1 MAGGSK
7 GPAVYLIRGNAQY
20 RNAYLIAEANGNWFA
35 AVDAV
40 LGMAAPLP
48 REANFHMPEP
58 PECLFKMVKQDS
70 DKIVIQKWLMLESKK
85 VENAISQYVHKF
97 YKMGAS
103 SL

>member
-20 RNAYLIAEANGNWFA
+20 RNAYLIAEANGNWIA

-40 LGMAAPLP
+40 LGMAALLP
-48 REANFHMPEP
+48 REANFQVPEP
-58 PECLFKMVKQDS
+58 PSCLFKQVLQHEDR
-70 DKIVIQKWLMLESKK
+70 VVVQKWLMIESKK
-85 VENAISQYVHKF
+85 VENAISQYVHRF
-97 YKMGAS
+97 YMQGSS